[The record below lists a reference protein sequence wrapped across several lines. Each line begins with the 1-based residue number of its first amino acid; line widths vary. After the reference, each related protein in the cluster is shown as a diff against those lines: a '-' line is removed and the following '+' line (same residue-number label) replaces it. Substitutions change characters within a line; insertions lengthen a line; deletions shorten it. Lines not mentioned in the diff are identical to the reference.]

1 MKLESSKMQKIN
13 TEMPEPKCPRAAMLD
28 LMNNMQ
34 GKNQRFINI
43 QDFKN
48 QFFNKE
54 SMISSSNSIKMTNND
69 QN

>member
-13 TEMPEPKCPRAAMLD
+13 TEMPELKCPRAAMLD

-48 QFFNKE
+48 
-54 SMISSSNSIKMTNND
+54 
-69 QN
+69 